1 MSLARALALLAPV
14 RWSAV
19 PDDVGAEFWRRG
31 LEDGDTATVA
41 KSDARVEY
49 LAKARGG
56 SHRYIKRVATG
67 NPRRPWK
74 YYYNDAAVAQKH
86 AVGDR
91 LNTKAGGK
99 LDVVHVQDG
108 KVHVEDEQGK
118 RHELDAHELHARMF
132 VAHVEAAER
141 LATKTAA
148 EWAKARGEAKGT
160 PGEALHAALKAAGM
174 SPESAASLAR
184 FVESRPGWTEAA
196 RRTMSDAVAHSGR
209 KPSVVAANLRQVANA
224 AENLR
229 TARNAKAVTPAH
241 VAEAVDL
248 RLPKGK
254 EGDNFPAVWGDL
266 RDKLGKANARAEG
279 LITALEHV
287 GPEHK
292 GLSDQARAA
301 VADAAHHEARTM
313 AQAFPALRNDPEL
326 AHADEL
332 AARLGAVLAKAKAP
346 STTGATTTVYI
357 ANKDGAPEPR
367 QARYRVMEADDVHA
381 SHLPGESFHLN
392 KNYPEGVQE
401 RLYHSDRAEQD
412 KVRANAT
419 SFRPDIVHNTNPD
432 AVNGPPLITE
442 DGVVL
447 GGNSRTMSMQL
458 VHGSSKSAALK
469 DHLAA
474 NAYQFGLTKE
484 AVEGMKHPIL
494 VRELVGVDSKSTPKG
509 ELKDLV
515 RRANESFTQGM
526 DPRAMQV
533 ALAGRVDDNMLEKLG
548 RMDPEDT
555 LSDFLSKPASR
566 DFVRS
571 MQHAGIIDRRNRS
584 QYLRTDGSL
593 NQDGKQFVERL
604 LVGKMIPDADLLG
617 DVSLQHMA
625 ALSRAAPAILAAK
638 TNGATHDLTGDLAVA
653 LRTQR
658 DMDVRGHKTIREHLA
673 QDEMDFDTGRLK
685 AKPIE
690 GNDRAMLLHQ
700 VLADHG
706 KSPAVVAKM
715 FRQYAKTASK
725 EHDAQAGLFG
735 NAPSSLAS
743 LRAAVDMHRP
753 SKGADAGGTVDM
765 FGKGATVYTGPKGG
779 KYSDPEHKHHWTP
792 SRGGAQA
799 DWVGAE
805 SAEKRAARKAG
816 VDKAMGTWS
825 AAAARM
831 KASPGDRSAF
841 QGHHDAL
848 HGLARALNL
857 QTKDGER
864 LADAAAR
871 WLKTQGHKVP
881 ARRSGHR
888 PEAEAV
894 QESLFRGRSPL
905 AVAIFKALTTPRAG
919 GLLELP
925 EAYGERLWALAKGAN
940 HKYLK
945 RVPKAGGGY
954 RYYYRVGHGGG
965 IDSHEHMVEGASF
978 RHNGGHWQIKKTDGD
993 TLHIEHDESGESK
1006 KVTRGELAG
1015 LLQGE
1020 HGKALEAHREGI
1032 RAQLTEARKNKAS
1045 PKQIARLE
1053 ERAKRAGA
1061 VDRPAREKPG
1071 TPPPETLSWNTSTKA
1086 SPIEVGDIYKTKAGH
1101 YLVVESVEKPHYT
1114 SASDNEDFYGKY
1126 GGATWSHPAKMRPAT
1141 DEEVEYYDQKQ
1152 AESAKAENDH
1162 KSALSAIDTAVESA
1176 WGGMTDFEGQI
1187 PRAES
1192 LGDVPKQY
1200 FTGYGD
1206 GGHKEKWGRT
1216 GPVSVRATPDTVYM
1230 VRMGGLARSAPR
1242 DSEAGVNALKV
1253 VDAIRAAESA
1263 HSAKVKTPP
1272 VGKLIPSP
1280 FAPKPPPPAPKP
1292 PKAEAPKAEAPLKK
1306 EPPAESG
1313 DVRSKAKKMGLS
1325 LSNLGDS
1332 YAITGNTYEHKDR
1345 IRSAGGRWDGRNK
1358 EWVISHANASRLF
1371 KGSLTSALRNA
1382 IAAWQAA

>member
-638 TNGATHDLTGDLAVA
+638 TNGKTHDLTEDLAVA

-792 SRGGAQA
+792 SKGGAQA

-816 VDKAMGTWS
+816 VDKAMSAWS

-831 KASPGDRSAF
+831 KATPGDRSAF

-857 QTKDGER
+857 QTQEGER
-864 LADAAAR
+864 PADAAAK
-871 WLKTQGHKVP
+871 WLKSQGHKVP
-881 ARRSGHR
+881 TRRSGHR
-888 PEAEAV
+888 REAEAV

-905 AVAIFKALTTPRAG
+905 AVAIFHALTTPQTG

-925 EAYGERLWALAKGAN
+925 ESYGEQLWALAKGAT

-945 RVPKAGGGY
+945 RVPKPGGGY
-954 RYYYRVGHGGG
+954 RYYYNAGHGGG
-965 IDSHEHMVEGASF
+965 VHSHEHMVEGAAF
-978 RHNGGHWQIKKTDGD
+978 RHGD
-993 TLHIEHDESGESK
+993 
-1006 KVTRGELAG
+1006 
-1015 LLQGE
+1015 
-1020 HGKALEAHREGI
+1020 
-1032 RAQLTEARKNKAS
+1032 
-1045 PKQIARLE
+1045 E
-1053 ERAKRAGA
+1053 ERASRAG
-1061 VDRPAREKPG
+1061 
-1071 TPPPETLSWNTSTKA
+1071 
-1086 SPIEVGDIYKTKAGH
+1086 
-1101 YLVVESVEKPHYT
+1101 
-1114 SASDNEDFYGKY
+1114 
-1126 GGATWSHPAKMRPAT
+1126 
-1141 DEEVEYYDQKQ
+1141 
-1152 AESAKAENDH
+1152 
-1162 KSALSAIDTAVESA
+1162 
-1176 WGGMTDFEGQI
+1176 
-1187 PRAES
+1187 
-1192 LGDVPKQY
+1192 
-1200 FTGYGD
+1200 
-1206 GGHKEKWGRT
+1206 
-1216 GPVSVRATPDTVYM
+1216 
-1230 VRMGGLARSAPR
+1230 
-1242 DSEAGVNALKV
+1242 
-1253 VDAIRAAESA
+1253 
-1263 HSAKVKTPP
+1263 
-1272 VGKLIPSP
+1272 
-1280 FAPKPPPPAPKP
+1280 
-1292 PKAEAPKAEAPLKK
+1292 
-1306 EPPAESG
+1306 
-1313 DVRSKAKKMGLS
+1313 
-1325 LSNLGDS
+1325 
-1332 YAITGNTYEHKDR
+1332 TY
-1345 IRSAGGRWDGRNK
+1345 
-1358 EWVISHANASRLF
+1358 